1 MTGQCRSCAPVTV
14 VSLKNRLTV
23 LFIGFAILPVLLLG
37 LGDYLQSVQALRA
50 VIDVRREALAEQ
62 TVREIEKGYSRVQQ
76 TLRTTGAR
84 LADSPERRFEVRPG
98 SPFPFDAIRVMDGS
112 GRTLAFWSADLP
124 RQSGFPCDVESGSSR
139 IRVDGPGTGAIGSV
153 EGVLNIGEFAASVP
167 ALTSRLGHDGFTRIV
182 HASTGEV
189 LFDSGCLGREPP
201 GGESSAGEQEAAVA
215 NPGPETAESW
225 RQSKAG
231 VAQLDWIVGVY
242 SNDREFLAPF
252 RRSRIFFVGVV
263 FLVLIAAAGIF
274 SILAQSSL
282 RSLRSL
288 IRAADEVQ
296 VGNMR
301 PWLPPPGEDEVG
313 RLAMAFRKMTDRL
326 DESIRQSELNQ
337 KLAAVGELASYL
349 SHEIRNPL
357 SSIRLGL
364 QTLHR
369 DLSSGFIPPDAHRII
384 EISLNE
390 VKRLNG
396 VVQTVLE
403 VGRDRGE
410 VDENTVCDVHA
421 TIAAAVDV
429 IMPKARSKDVDLDF
443 FPTADTPWVI
453 GDADSLR
460 GVWLNLIVNALDA
473 LEGQRGARILIS
485 SRQGKDGD
493 LQIRVADNG
502 PGVPPYALD
511 SIFEPFYTTKDQGN
525 GIGLATASA
534 TLQSFGGSISYDT
547 QASVDGA
554 VFLIRLKRARSTGS
568 EAVEDAVP
576 AYNAVGTA

>member
-1 MTGQCRSCAPVTV
+1 
-14 VSLKNRLTV
+14 
-23 LFIGFAILPVLLLG
+23 
-37 LGDYLQSVQALRA
+37 
-50 VIDVRREALAEQ
+50 
-62 TVREIEKGYSRVQQ
+62 
-76 TLRTTGAR
+76 
-84 LADSPERRFEVRPG
+84 
-98 SPFPFDAIRVMDGS
+98 
-112 GRTLAFWSADLP
+112 
-124 RQSGFPCDVESGSSR
+124 
-139 IRVDGPGTGAIGSV
+139 
-153 EGVLNIGEFAASVP
+153 
-167 ALTSRLGHDGFTRIV
+167 
-182 HASTGEV
+182 
-189 LFDSGCLGREPP
+189 
-201 GGESSAGEQEAAVA
+201 
-215 NPGPETAESW
+215 
-225 RQSKAG
+225 
-231 VAQLDWIVGVY
+231 
-242 SNDREFLAPF
+242 
-252 RRSRIFFVGVV
+252 VV

-274 SILAQSSL
+274 SVLAQSSL

-296 VGNMR
+296 VGNMK
-301 PWLPPPGEDEVG
+301 PWLPPPGVDEVG

-369 DLSSGFIPPDAHRII
+369 DLSSGFIPPDASRII

-410 VDENTVCDVHA
+410 IDKDTVCDVHA
-421 TIAAAVDV
+421 SIAAAVDV
-429 IMPKARSKDVDLDF
+429 IMPKTRSKGVDLDF
-443 FPTADTPWVI
+443 FPTANTPWVV
-453 GDADSLR
+453 GDPDSLR

-473 LEGQRGARILIS
+473 LEGQRDGRILIS
-485 SRQGKDGD
+485 TRQAKDGD
-493 LQIRVADNG
+493 VHIRVADNG
-502 PGVPPYALD
+502 PGVPPYALG

-534 TLQSFGGSISYDT
+534 TLQSFGGVISYDE

-554 VFLIRLKRARSTGS
+554 VFLIRLKRARSPGRNETEG
-568 EAVEDAVP
+568 AEDAVP
-576 AYNAVGTA
+576 AYDAVGTA